1 MKGKHSLRLLAIYS
15 LNEQNQRTK
24 ARSRRGKRT
33 GVFYWLW
40 RERKSIT
47 PWKRF
52 ELHCD
57 YTFNAEYFVI
67 HEVPV
72 FIVRSPPCWRN
83 FYVYLSPISIFFR
96 PLAFKYKSYL
106 PVMFREDLSSFTES
120 QWPVCIVLH
129 LHWTVTQS
137 QTLQIKL
144 REAVKYVQFIFIS
157 RNQRL

>member
-72 FIVRSPPCWRN
+72 FIVRSPPCWIN
-83 FYVYLSPISIFFR
+83 FYVYLSPISIFSLFTINSCHGLHPWDSCLVFVMTTDR
-96 PLAFKYKSYL
+96 DIGLEDNYFISSL
-106 PVMFREDLSSFTES
+106 PSVL
-120 QWPVCIVLH
+120 LH
-129 LHWTVTQS
+129 LNINHTFQ
-137 QTLQIKL
+137 
-144 REAVKYVQFIFIS
+144 
-157 RNQRL
+157 